1 MKRIAVL
8 LTLCLLL
15 AGVFCLPVS
24 AETAATQVDL
34 QCTVTADGDCLVT
47 ATVNIRLEAAL
58 DNLTYPV
65 PLDAKNIT
73 VNVANASAARYA
85 SAL

>member
-1 MKRIAVL
+1 MVKYNTTTTLRKGGGGMKRLVVF

-34 QCTVTADGDCLVT
+34 QCTITAEGDCLVT
-47 ATVNIRLEAAL
+47 ATVNLRL
-58 DNLTYPV
+58 
-65 PLDAKNIT
+65 
-73 VNVANASAARYA
+73 
-85 SAL
+85 